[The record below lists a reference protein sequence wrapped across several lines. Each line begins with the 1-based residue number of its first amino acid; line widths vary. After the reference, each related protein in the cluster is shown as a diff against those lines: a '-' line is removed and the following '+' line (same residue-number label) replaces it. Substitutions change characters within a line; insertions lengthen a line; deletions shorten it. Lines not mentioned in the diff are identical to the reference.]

1 MPANSYSRMDS
12 SGSGSESDRANE
24 NLLASSPGTSSHHSG
39 SDVEGSDKQP
49 RFVLPSTDGSPS
61 KVVTFNEVQHAIKS
75 VENMSLAHELAV
87 NPEFRLKS
95 FEPTPNSLE
104 ARIKEM
110 AHKAFWDVL
119 RENIEQD
126 PPCFN
131 LAINL
136 LSDIK
141 AGFSHIISKNNQRAM
156 DRINEILDEDVIKQ
170 QVTQGV
176 LDFKGYAT
184 FIIDIMAKSCAPVR
198 DEQVAK
204 LRDIDDIVDTFRGI
218 LETMSVMKLDMANCL
233 LDSIRKDVI
242 AHSVTYEREKFQE
255 FLKLYTYGFPITE
268 NWLHKYKPADTA
280 NQRWEFNTIIEAYVG
295 LLEWDQDDKFPETL
309 SLDEARITGIKV
321 KALKLCVCASAVVI
335 ASNIPLI
342 GQNAENKA
350 GLAKE
355 VAIILE
361 NVKNDEDLQE
371 IIENVWLQI
380 KTYVSSRLLASNAV
394 MDDLTEQSFR
404 SQILLLAN
412 KDSSIRSLMWKRLI
426 TYFRMVTVNKNTLPA
441 PPGFLDFVDGL
452 EICTAFKRVV
462 LYNFSVFGD
471 FYHEVLNK
479 DAPIPMPVQPPA
491 APTVTS
497 IEEVD

>member
-24 NLLASSPGTSSHHSG
+24 SILASSPNTSSQHSG

-61 KVVTFNEVQHAIKS
+61 KVVTFDEVQHAIKS

-204 LRDIDDIVDTFRGI
+204 LREIDDIVDTFRGI

-268 NWLHKYKPADTA
+268 NWLHKYKPADTT
-280 NQRWEFNTIIEAYVG
+280 NQRWEFNAIIEAYVG

-309 SLDEARITGIKV
+309 SLDEVRITGIKV

-394 MDDLTEQSFR
+394 MDDLTEQSFK

-441 PPGFLDFVDGL
+441 PPGFLDFVDAL

-479 DAPIPMPVQPPA
+479 DAPIPMSVQPPA
-491 APTVTS
+491 APTATS